1 MELIAPY
8 RTDVQ
13 DKQRALQPVAD
24 SMGIPLDELW
34 REIVAEWD
42 QSGQMKAS
50 WLPRAFREGRMI
62 SELSFPD
69 GWWIDITATETM
81 GAIRSI
87 LATALPNDHPMLRTA
102 ASLTTA
108 VLTGD
113 DRSTTTLLATVLRET
128 VQFDDGTLPLGI
140 EFISKHGHPQ
150 GATGKCWAYWMR
162 EVDAG
167 LDEPT
172 NVTSSSAIAE
182 NDGDYNAA
190 LQICKIKSR

>member
-1 MELIAPY
+1 MELVAPY

-13 DKQRALQPVAD
+13 ENKRALQPVAH

-69 GWWIDITATETM
+69 GWWIDITATETI
-81 GAIRSI
+81 GAIPSI
-87 LATALPNDHPMLRTA
+87 LATALPGEHPMLRTA
-102 ASLTTA
+102 ESLTTA
-108 VLTGD
+108 LLTGD
-113 DRSTTTLLATVLRET
+113 DRSATTLLATALRET
-128 VQFDDGTLPLGI
+128 VQLDDGTLPLGV

-167 LDEPT
+167 LEEPT

-182 NDGDYNAA
+182 NDPDYNAA
-190 LQICKIKSR
+190 LQICKIRSR